1 MPTLWADTLVT
12 DVLES
17 AIYRGEVLHQRFTPT
32 QHKFVY
38 DIYLFWLKLSE
49 MEQLANID
57 GFNVGRKGMLE
68 FRRSDYISP
77 EIHDMSTAVLD
88 KANALKSELDIADP
102 TTISGDVYFMGQP
115 RMLGLYFSPVNFYF
129 IKSDDTFTYML
140 AEVSNTPWHE
150 RHYYLVDLAEQAD
163 TDKMF
168 HVSPF
173 NPIDMVYKWRI
184 SEPAEQFTLQLSCH
198 KDTKHMTAGLRLTR
212 HALTPQNLLTAKK
225 SIPSM
230 TVKTV
235 IGIYWEAVKLFIK
248 RTPFYGHPGSLR
260 NEITQPKD

>member
-57 GFNVGRKGMLE
+57 GFNVGRKGLLE

-88 KANALKSELDIADP
+88 K
-102 TTISGDVYFMGQP
+102 
-115 RMLGLYFSPVNFYF
+115 
-129 IKSDDTFTYML
+129 DDQ
-140 AEVSNTPWHE
+140 S
-150 RHYYLVDLAEQAD
+150 
-163 TDKMF
+163 
-168 HVSPF
+168 
-173 NPIDMVYKWRI
+173 
-184 SEPAEQFTLQLSCH
+184 
-198 KDTKHMTAGLRLTR
+198 
-212 HALTPQNLLTAKK
+212 QN
-225 SIPSM
+225 
-230 TVKTV
+230 
-235 IGIYWEAVKLFIK
+235 
-248 RTPFYGHPGSLR
+248 
-260 NEITQPKD
+260 D